1 MKVDSVLQV
10 TKEDYDSCKTSNPL
24 KQYNDGNTK
33 VELDKSG
40 PYFFISGA
48 PGNCAKGEKIT
59 LVVLSE
65 RKSGGGG
72 DAPKVSPGSGG
83 GEAPKGSPA
92 SPSAPT
98 QAPAHNAAIG
108 LAAGSGFWTLV
119 IIGLAMA

>member
-10 TKEDYDSCKTSNPL
+10 TKEDYESCNTAKPL
-24 KQYNDGNTK
+24 KQYNDGDTK

-40 PYFFISGA
+40 PYFFITGA

-72 DAPKVSPGSGG
+72 SSGGAPKVSPGSPTAQTP
-83 GEAPKGSPA
+83 APAPA
-92 SPSAPT
+92 PA
-98 QAPAHNAAIG
+98 AAHNAADG
-108 LAAGSGFWTLV
+108 LKVGSGWFVTAV
-119 IIGLAMA
+119 VIGLAMA